1 MTREVRWTR
10 AALADLSGIVDH
22 IARENPAAA
31 RKVATAIRTAADK
44 LGVRPIGRRG
54 RVPDTFERPL
64 TPLPYILAYTI
75 QDDPGGGSGDL
86 IILHVIHMARNWPPG
101 RWPR

>member
-1 MTREVRWTR
+1 
-10 AALADLSGIVDH
+10 
-22 IARENPAAA
+22 
-31 RKVATAIRTAADK
+31 
-44 LGVRPIGRRG
+44 
-54 RVPDTFERPL
+54 VPDTFERPL

-75 QDDPGGGSGDL
+75 RDDPGGESGDL